1 MKSLI
6 KKSQRN
12 VAVYSARVPGA
23 PQSTFSKI
31 DLIPFALLISVSAG
45 NSGRSELRN
54 AVKLIYAKWF

>member
-1 MKSLI
+1 MSRYVRQG
-6 KKSQRN
+6 S
-12 VAVYSARVPGA
+12 SGA

-54 AVKLIYAKWF
+54 AVKLIYAKRF